1 MNSFSGDFM
10 DIDSLYK
17 EIKVKDGDFLV
28 FGCSYG
34 PDSMAL
40 FKSLLEYRKKIDV
53 VLVCAHVNHD
63 NRRVSAK

>member
-40 FKSLLEYRKKIDV
+40 FKSLLEYRK
-53 VLVCAHVNHD
+53 
-63 NRRVSAK
+63 